1 MANNQTQ
8 SIDRS
13 IVKRINKRQTINLL
27 ALALTLMLAIATSP
41 ISQAADGPTI
51 DLNGVEPGIDYS
63 ATFVE
68 NMPGLV
74 IVSADLQ
81 IEYEP
86 NVITGA
92 VAKFTND
99 PRPDSGVES
108 LAIDGGV
115 AGGLVATYSAVTG
128 ELTITGQ
135 ATVDAYEQ
143 ALRKLTYINTSESPD
158 ITPRTVEVTVR
169 DGGKVSLPATVT
181 ITVVSVNDAPVL
193 DPECA
198 MTMSSIDEDS
208 QPTNGMQVL
217 DIINSG
223 KKNGASCAPI
233 TDKDRD
239 ALRGFAIIGADT
251 TTGQWQYFAESDT
264 NWVNFPVVSNTS
276 AVLLGE
282 LARIRFIPNLNFN
295 GQAGFSIRAWD
306 RSGGKNS
313 GTTGVDVS
321 ENGDP
326 TPFSEASTTVTVSIA
341 SVNDL
346 PVVDLNSGGQGID
359 YTTQFFKG
367 GSPVPIA
374 GYQASITDPDHTKL
388 KKLTITLMNRPD
400 GLAESLAT
408 GVLPIGAVT
417 IKPYDPATGMLVI
430 EGEELRAKYEEILR
444 VVTYVNSSETPSTAD
459 RTVTVVANDGIG
471 DSLPATTTIKIL
483 QPNSAPVLDSTAKL
497 TLAEIAEDTLAPPG
511 AKIAQILGNATDA
524 GGVKVDPITDPDS
537 GALEGIAVIGA
548 GADTSKGQWQYS
560 LIDPPTNG
568 NWLPIVGV
576 TESAALLLFDSA
588 WLRFVPAADYFGPA
602 DPLTFRAWDR
612 TKGGNGQ
619 SGVDTTVN
627 GGNTAFSV
635 NTNSI
640 KTQIT
645 PVNDPPLLGGIP
657 TDPLTY
663 EEANPTR
670 VLALA
675 GAATL
680 TDPDSPNMTSATIQL
695 TNPADGSAELLSVTI
710 SDSKITSTYI
720 GGILQLTGDA
730 PIAAYQEALRTVAY
744 RNTSRDPDPVDR
756 IINWSIFDGKA
767 SSTMISMV
775 VKVQPVNDPPELDL
789 DGIGPNLDFDAI
801 FYINRGPVPIVA
813 PSLVL
818 IDHDNTTIKSAT
830 IRITNPNDG
839 SAELLSADTTGT
851 SNITGSYDP
860 ATGLLSLTG
869 ADSVA
874 NYQSVLRTVTY
885 DNKQGKPNTE
895 KRIVEFAVKDNKDG
909 VSVIR
914 KSNVSFVV
922 APTVHLFMPMTA
934 WTYRRAEEPNNACSQ
949 AMEVFLNVD
958 EVFNISAN
966 DTSDWFY
973 FDLSSAANLAIEL
986 RDFLPK
992 EGQIQISRERESGQ
1006 GCGINSSNLERIGF
1020 SGDSGLK
1027 PNRTIELGQRP
1038 PGRYYIW
1045 IINDDKTV
1053 ATGTYRLFV
1062 RTK

>member
-1 MANNQTQ
+1 MANNHTQ

-13 IVKRINKRQTINLL
+13 IVKRINKRHPINLL
-27 ALALTLMLAIATSP
+27 ALALMLVLAIATSP

-51 DLNGVEPGIDYS
+51 DLNGGEAGVDYS
-63 ATFVE
+63 ANFVE
-68 NMPGLV
+68 NMPGLI
-74 IVSADLQ
+74 IVSANLQ

-86 NVITGA
+86 DVITGA
-92 VAKFTND
+92 VAKFIND

-115 AGGLVATYSAVTG
+115 AGGLKANYSAATG
-128 ELTITGQ
+128 ELAITGQ
-135 ATVDAYEQ
+135 ATIDEYEQ
-143 ALRKLTYINTSESPD
+143 ALRKLTYFNTSETPD
-158 ITPRTVEVTVR
+158 ATPRTVEVTVR
-169 DGGKVSLPATVT
+169 DGEKVSPPANVT
-181 ITVVSVNDAPVL
+181 ITVVAVNDAPVL
-193 DPECA
+193 DPDCA
-198 MTMSSIDEDS
+198 MTLGSIGEDS
-208 QPTNGMQVL
+208 PPANGVQIL
-217 DIINSG
+217 GIISSG
-223 KKNGASCAPI
+223 KKNGAPCVPI
-233 TDKDRD
+233 ADKDRD
-239 ALRGFAIIGADT
+239 ARRGFAVIGVDT
-251 TTGQWQYFAESDT
+251 TNGQWQYLVENDI
-264 NWVNFPVVSNTS
+264 NWQNFPVVSNTA

-282 LARIRFIPNLNFN
+282 SARIRFIANPNYY

-306 RSGGKNS
+306 RSGDRSS

-321 ENGDP
+321 INGDP
-326 TPFSEASTTVTVSIA
+326 SPFSEDSATVTISIN

-346 PVVDLNSGGQGID
+346 PVVDLNGAGEGIN
-359 YTTQFFKG
+359 YTTQFFEG

-388 KKLTITLMNRPD
+388 KKLTITLTNRLD
-400 GLAESLAT
+400 GAAESLAT
-408 GVLPIGAVT
+408 GTLPISAVT
-417 IKPYDPATGMLVI
+417 VKPYDPITGMLVI
-430 EGEELRAKYEEILR
+430 EGEELRSKYEEILR
-444 VVTYVNSSETPSTAD
+444 AVTYVNSAETPSTAD
-459 RTVTVVANDGIG
+459 RIVTVVANDGIG
-471 DSLPATTTIKIL
+471 ESLPATTTIKIL
-483 QPNSAPVLDSTAKL
+483 PPNNAPVLDPALKL
-497 TLAEIAEDTLAPPG
+497 TLADIAEDAIAPPG
-511 AKIAQILGNATDA
+511 AKIAEILGNATDA
-524 GGVKVDPITDPDS
+524 GGATIDPITDPDS
-537 GALEGIAVIGA
+537 GALEGIAIIGA

-560 LIDPPTNG
+560 LMGPPAAG
-568 NWLPIVGV
+568 SWLPIVGV
-576 TESAALLLFDSA
+576 TENAALLLFDSA
-588 WLRFVPAADYFGPA
+588 WLRFVPAANYYGPA

-612 TKGGNGQ
+612 TVGGNGQ

-627 GGNTAFSV
+627 GGHTAFSV

-657 TDPLTY
+657 TEPLTY

-675 GAATL
+675 GALTL

-710 SDSKITSTYI
+710 SDPKITSTYI

-730 PIAAYQEALRTVAY
+730 PITAYQEALRTVAY

-756 IINWSIFDGKA
+756 IINWSVFDGKA
-767 SSTMISMV
+767 SSTTISMV

-789 DGIGPNLDFDAI
+789 DGIGPNLDFNAI

-830 IRITNPNDG
+830 INITNLRDG
-839 SAELLSADTTGT
+839 SAEALSADTSGAG
-851 SNITGSYDP
+851 NITGSYDP
-860 ATGLLSLTG
+860 ATGVLSLTG

-874 NYQSVLRTVTY
+874 NYQRVLRTVTY

-895 KRIVEFAVKDNKDG
+895 KRIVEFTVKDNKDG
-909 VSVIR
+909 VSEVR
-914 KSNVSFVV
+914 TSTVTFVV

-934 WTYRRAEEPNNACSQ
+934 WAYRRAEEPNNTCSQ
-949 AMEVFLNVD
+949 AMDVHLNVD
-958 EVFNISAN
+958 ETFNISAG

-973 FDLSSAANLAIEL
+973 FDVLSAANLTIEL

-992 EGQIQISRERESGQ
+992 NGQIQISKEKEPGQ
-1006 GCGINSSNLERIGF
+1006 GCGANSGNLELIGF
-1020 SGDSGLK
+1020 NGESDLK

-1045 IINDDKTV
+1045 IINDDSTV
-1053 ATGTYRLFV
+1053 ATSHYRLFV